1 MTTLLLTAI
10 AGDIAQGVAT
20 ILRRAH
26 PDWKL
31 VGADIHDQH
40 GGSLKVDVCTRLP
53 RAVEADYPDR
63 LADLVRAHGV
73 DAILPLSEAE
83 LGRFVQD
90 GVTACAGAPLLMANA
105 RVVEVGLDKLLT
117 AQVLAEAGIAMPW
130 TRPAEPDVIPPLPC
144 FFKPR
149 RGAGSKTTFACRTEQ
164 DARYL
169 ALRYPDGVFQE
180 LLEPEERELTCAVY
194 RTRDGRIAVL
204 QLLRRLAGGL
214 TGWARV
220 VDDPAVQ
227 ALCIRAAEILDL
239 RGSMN
244 VQLRI
249 TDQGPRIFEIN
260 PRFSSTVLMRHEIG
274 FQDLLWTVAEWQGRA
289 VALAQPAVGTEI
301 VRTCAAAVLSNIRV
315 ESAP

>member
-1 MTTLLLTAI
+1 MKTLLLTAI

-20 ILRRAH
+20 ILKRAC
-26 PDWKL
+26 PDWRL

-40 GGSLKVDVCTRLP
+40 GGALKVDVCTRLP
-53 RAVEADYPDR
+53 RAVDDSYPEH
-63 LADLVRAHGV
+63 LAELVRVHDV

-83 LGRFVQD
+83 LERFLGD
-90 GVTACAGAPLLMANA
+90 GLTEVAGVPLLMANT
-105 RVVEVGLDKLLT
+105 RVLEVGLDKLLT
-117 AQVLAEAGIAMPW
+117 AQVLAEAGISMPW
-130 TRPAEPDVIPPLPC
+130 TRSAEPGAIPPMPC

-149 RGAGSKTTFACRTEQ
+149 RGAGSKTTFVCRTEK

-169 ALRYPDGVFQE
+169 AMRYPDGVYQE
-180 LLEPEERELTCAVY
+180 LLEPDDRELTCAVY
-194 RTRDGRIAVL
+194 RSGDGRIAVL

-220 VDDPAVQ
+220 VDDPAVK
-227 ALCIRAAEILDL
+227 ALCIRSAEILDL

-274 FQDLLWTVAEWQGRA
+274 FQDLLWTVWEWQGRA
-289 VALAQPAVGTEI
+289 VTLAQPAVGTEI
-301 VRTCAAAVLSNIRV
+301 VRTCGAAVLSTN
-315 ESAP
+315 

>member
-10 AGDIAQGVAT
+10 AGDIGQGVAA
-20 ILRRAH
+20 ILKRAY

-31 VGADIHDQH
+31 IGADIHDQH
-40 GGSLKVDVCTRLP
+40 GGRRITDVCTRLP
-53 RAVEADYPDR
+53 RAMDAEYPAR
-63 LADLVRAHGV
+63 LGQLVTEHGI

-83 LGRFVQD
+83 LARCLED
-90 GVTACAGAPLLMANA
+90 GLAVCAGAPLLMANA
-105 RVVEVGLDKLLT
+105 RVLEVGLDKLLT
-117 AQVLAEAGIAMPW
+117 AQSLAEAGIAMPW
-130 TRPAEPDVIPPLPC
+130 TQLAMPGVIPPLPC

-149 RGAGSKTTFACRTEQ
+149 RGAGSKQAFSCRTEQ
-164 DARYL
+164 DANYL
-169 ALRYPDGVFQE
+169 AMRYPGGVFQE
-180 LLEPEERELTCAVY
+180 LLEPDDRELTCAVY

-220 VDDPAVQ
+220 VDDPAVK
-227 ALCIRAAEILDL
+227 ALCMRVAEVLDL

-249 TDQGPRIFEIN
+249 TDKGPRIFEIN

-274 FQDLLWTVAEWQGRA
+274 FQDVLWTVEEWRGET
-289 VALAQPAVGTEI
+289 VTLVQPALSTEI
-301 VRTCAAAVLSNIRV
+301 VRTYGAAVFPPI
-315 ESAP
+315 ESQGVA

>member
-20 ILRRAH
+20 ILRRAY

-40 GGSLKVDVCTRLP
+40 GGALLVDVCTRLP
-53 RAVEADYPDR
+53 RAEDDEYPES
-63 LADLVRAHGV
+63 LSQLVHEHAV

-83 LGRFVQD
+83 LGRWVRD
-90 GVTACAGAPLLMANA
+90 GLTACAGVPLLMANA

-117 AQVLAEAGIAMPW
+117 ARVLAEAGIPMPW
-130 TRPAEPDVIPPLPC
+130 TQPAGPDASPSLPC

-149 RGAGSKTTFACRTEQ
+149 RGAGSKQAFTCRTEQ
-164 DARYL
+164 DAHYL
-169 ALRYPDGVFQE
+169 AMRYPDGVFQE
-180 LLEPEERELTCAVY
+180 LLEPDDRELTCAVY
-194 RTRDGRIAVL
+194 RTQDGRIAVL

-220 VDDPAVQ
+220 MDDPAVS
-227 ALCIRAAEILDL
+227 ALCIRTAEVLDL

-244 VQLRI
+244 VQLRM
-249 TDQGPRIFEIN
+249 TDKGPRIFEIN
-260 PRFSSTVLMRHEIG
+260 PRFSSTVLMRHQIG
-274 FQDLLWTVAEWQGRA
+274 FQDVIWTIEEWRGRG
-289 VALAQPAVGTEI
+289 VMLGHPKVGTEI
-301 VRTCAAAVLSNIRV
+301 VRTYGAAVLSTHQ
-315 ESAP
+315 